1 MGDKQWTL
9 WNGKRY
15 KLTVT
20 VMRTRGPRTK
30 SQSVTG
36 RILMMPS
43 VSASTVIM
51 IDAVTGTTGS
61 YSEKRIDT
69 VTVRL

>member
-1 MGDKQWTL
+1 
-9 WNGKRY
+9 
-15 KLTVT
+15 VT
-20 VMRTRGPRTK
+20 R
-30 SQSVTG
+30 

>member
-1 MGDKQWTL
+1 MRDKQWTL

-15 KLTVT
+15 RLNVT

-30 SQSVTG
+30 GLFV
-36 RILMMPS
+36 RRLNLMMPS

-51 IDAVTGTTGS
+51 IDAVTGITGS